1 MSNSSTVITIS
12 ALDLGID
19 KSINYMSKVCQGYAV
34 KQGHTQ
40 IQVKYPATLDPSAG
54 DNPKGSIYTGAT
66 NLDKIIRS
74 TPGPKI
80 VFGYSQGAQVAGT
93 WLRTYGNR
101 FGSPSPY
108 ELSFLLIGN
117 PERKY
122 GQQPWTKKQ
131 TPDDIKYTVRDVS
144 RRHDNWSD
152 YSPKKH
158 GTNRILA
165 MFGSIHTNYW
175 NSDPYDANASI
186 VKIAGNTTYVLI
198 P

>member
-1 MSNSSTVITIS
+1 MTTILTIS

-19 KSINYMSKVCQGYAV
+19 KAINYMGKVCKGYAV
-34 KQGHTQ
+34 KPGNKQV
-40 IQVKYPATLDPSAG
+40 QVKYPATLDPSEG
-54 DNPKGSIYTGAT
+54 DNTKGSIYTGAT
-66 NLDKIIRS
+66 NLDKLIRA

-93 WLRTYGNR
+93 WLRRYANR
-101 FGSPSPY
+101 ADAPSPN

-131 TPDDIKYTVRDVS
+131 TPDNTQYTVRDVS
-144 RRHDNWSD
+144 RKHDNWAD
-152 YSPKKH
+152 YSPEIH
-158 GTNRILA
+158 GTNRIRAL
-165 MFGSIHTNYW
+165 FGGTHTDYW
-175 NSDPYDANASI
+175 NSDPYDVRASI
-186 VKIAGNTTYVLI
+186 FKIAGNTTYVLI